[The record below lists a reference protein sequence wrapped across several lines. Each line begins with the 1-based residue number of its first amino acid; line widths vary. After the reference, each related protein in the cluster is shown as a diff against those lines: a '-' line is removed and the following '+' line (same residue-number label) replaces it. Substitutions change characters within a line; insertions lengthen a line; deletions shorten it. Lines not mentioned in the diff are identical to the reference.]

1 MKDLAIH
8 TPCPLLQ
15 APLVETAAPEDGL
28 LPANDLDQPLCVT
41 INPWREVSTT
51 QTCQLIW
58 NGIPVGTPTPVS
70 SHQTDT
76 PLTLLLPGEMLS
88 EEGKNEL
95 CYRVHDTLGE
105 YSIDSPITP
114 ILIDRTPP
122 GGELLAALILPCIAT
137 RGLTSSELTELGNQL
152 TAIVPGYFDMQ
163 WGDVIDTYW
172 GEQVGP
178 TYTVQADEPGSDKV
192 RISVERSFLE
202 QLGNGEYAV
211 SYRIRDR
218 AGNVSIRSQP
228 ASLRLHLQQLPAR
241 LCAPVALKIDNGQVH
256 DLQARLGVKIAV
268 PTYGHVASG
277 DEIRVFWNGE
287 PVAGKRVIS
296 HHERNKPLLLNVRV
310 SYLCISRHGDGP
322 ARVSYQV
329 CRNGETF
336 TSPDLRLEVFLQ
348 LPGPQ
353 DPTPQTL
360 VNEALAA
367 PVIRGKHPSTR
378 ALDNYLDEDNA
389 QRSADVIIAWRDAFQ
404 AGDRIN
410 LFWGRSP
417 QPLLRA
423 ITRQDVD
430 SRCDLV
436 INVPNSLIVEQGC
449 GVDIRVHYTVTR
461 EGNPNTSYSPKQSVA
476 VIFQMQLPGGTQ
488 GLLEPVFS
496 DASVLNVVDP
506 RKDPEGTVVHVA
518 PYRNMQIG
526 DRIVLRF
533 CGFDALTGGNTI
545 ERATFTSER
554 LVCARDLRY
563 GYRFRVP
570 LARLM
575 AVEHGRGRAHY
586 EVSNSLG
593 HVTSLP
599 ADVYISSRAPVAVR

>member
-1 MKDLAIH
+1 MKDLAIQ

-28 LPANDLDQPLCVT
+28 LPANDLDQPLRVT

-70 SHQTDT
+70 AHQTDT

-192 RISVERSFLE
+192 RISVERNFLE

-241 LCAPVALKIDNGQVH
+241 LCAPVA
-256 DLQARLGVKIAV
+256 
-268 PTYGHVASG
+268 
-277 DEIRVFWNGE
+277 
-287 PVAGKRVIS
+287 
-296 HHERNKPLLLNVRV
+296 KPLLLNVRV

-336 TSPDLRLEVFLQ
+336 TSPDLRLE
-348 LPGPQ
+348 G
-353 DPTPQTL
+353 
-360 VNEALAA
+360 
-367 PVIRGKHPSTR
+367 RRKRWSTKP
-378 ALDNYLDEDNA
+378 
-389 QRSADVIIAWRDAFQ
+389 WR
-404 AGDRIN
+404 
-410 LFWGRSP
+410 
-417 QPLLRA
+417 
-423 ITRQDVD
+423 
-430 SRCDLV
+430 
-436 INVPNSLIVEQGC
+436 
-449 GVDIRVHYTVTR
+449 
-461 EGNPNTSYSPKQSVA
+461 
-476 VIFQMQLPGGTQ
+476 
-488 GLLEPVFS
+488 
-496 DASVLNVVDP
+496 P
-506 RKDPEGTVVHVA
+506 R
-518 PYRNMQIG
+518 
-526 DRIVLRF
+526 
-533 CGFDALTGGNTI
+533 
-545 ERATFTSER
+545 
-554 LVCARDLRY
+554 
-563 GYRFRVP
+563 
-570 LARLM
+570 
-575 AVEHGRGRAHY
+575 
-586 EVSNSLG
+586 
-593 HVTSLP
+593 
-599 ADVYISSRAPVAVR
+599 